1 MCLFCRYAAQRTA
14 GSHYETV
21 RRKAYAGVEKC
32 MSEHRKVYAGA
43 EKCMPK

>member
-1 MCLFCRYAAQRTA
+1 MRLCAEGR
-14 GSHYETV
+14 
-21 RRKAYAGVEKC
+21 YAGVEKC